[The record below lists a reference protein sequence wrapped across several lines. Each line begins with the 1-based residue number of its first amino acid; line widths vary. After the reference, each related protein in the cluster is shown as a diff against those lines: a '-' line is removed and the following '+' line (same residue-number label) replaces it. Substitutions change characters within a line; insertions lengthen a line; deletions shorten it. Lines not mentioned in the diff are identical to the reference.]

1 MVVGVGIIEVHIH
14 ESRSLKEKRGVMKSL
29 IRRTQN
35 EFNIS
40 IAEVDGHDSW
50 KRGVIGFAVVGND
63 RVFVDSKMEK
73 ILHFV
78 ENLHLADVVNVRREI
93 TNYSDMTGRYDG
105 GEPPDG
111 LQES

>member
-1 MVVGVGIIEVHIH
+1 MVVGVGTIEVHIR

-40 IAEVDGHDSW
+40 IAEVDGQDNW
-50 KRGVIGFAVVGND
+50 KRGIIGFAVVGND
-63 RVFVDSKMEK
+63 RVFVDSKMER
-73 ILHFV
+73 ILRFV
-78 ENLHLADVVNVRREI
+78 ENLHLAEVVNVRREI

-105 GEPPDG
+105 EALPDG